1 MSSKNEDRY
10 MDHREVNMYK
20 LQDIIEDLLRG
31 ETIKGIAK
39 SRKISKNTVKKYRSI
54 LEQITESQP
63 EIKTEIE
70 KIMKEFRQI
79 RQKERHSENF
89 GWLLTNIETVNDLSS
104 RCENLV
110 RLNEVLND
118 KGFHGSYSS
127 LIRFMA
133 KHKKINESPVIRIET
148 KAGEIAQVDFGY
160 VGKICDEDTGEM
172 VKAYVFAM
180 VLGFSRDAYYEIVK
194 SQDVTTWI
202 NCHIHAFEH
211 FGGVPAVIIPDNLKS
226 AIIKASYMEPMANR
240 SYADLAKHYGFQID
254 PCIPATPEH
263 KGKVESG
270 VKYVKNNFVPLR
282 SFKNFTDSNSQLAA
296 WNKNTARERIHGTT
310 RRKPSELFEVYEKE
324 RLLPV
329 SSLRFEIPIWK
340 NLKVDRDIH
349 IQFDRAYYSAPHEL
363 RGEHVWARKTWSQVA
378 IFHENELIA
387 VHFPA
392 QPGQRR
398 TKKEHYPPDKTRYME
413 WDTSYCM
420 KCAFEIGEATFYL
433 VNKLLN
439 EEPIRN
445 LRSAQNIIRLEKK
458 YTRKKLDDA
467 VKCAISFG
475 SFTYHTVKNIL
486 EKDLDTKIC
495 EVENTESSK
504 LDASYARDLKELLN
518 MEEQRHGNLCTNKI

>member
-1 MSSKNEDRY
+1 MSSKNEDIK
-10 MDHREVNMYK
+10 MDRREVDMYK
-20 LQDIIEDLLRG
+20 LQDIIEDLLQG
-31 ETIKGIAK
+31 QPVKSIAK
-39 SRKISKNTVKKYRSI
+39 KRKISKNTVKKYRVI
-54 LEQITESQP
+54 LEKIIESLP
-63 EIKTEIE
+63 ERESEIE

-79 RQKERHSENF
+79 RRYERHSENF
-89 GWLLTNIETVNDLSS
+89 GWLLTNVEMVNNLSS
-104 RCENLV
+104 RCENPV
-110 RLNEVLND
+110 RLNEVLRE
-118 KGFHGSYSS
+118 KGFYGSYSS

-133 KHKKINESPVIRIET
+133 KHKKISESPVMRIET

-160 VGKICDEDTGEM
+160 LGRICDEDTGEM

-194 SQDVTTWI
+194 GQDVRTWI
-202 NCHIHAFEH
+202 SCHIHAFEH
-211 FGGVPAVIIPDNLKS
+211 FGGVPAVVIPDNLKS
-226 AIIKASYMEPMANR
+226 AIIKASYLEPAANR

-254 PCIPATPEH
+254 PCLPATPEH

-282 SFKNFTDSNSQLAA
+282 SFKNFTDANIQLAE

-310 RRKPSELFEVYEKE
+310 RKKPSELFEAYEKE
-324 RLLPV
+324 ALKPV
-329 SSLRFEIPIWK
+329 SPLRFEIPIWK

-363 RGEHVWARKTWSQVA
+363 RGERVWARKTELQVA
-378 IFHENELIA
+378 IFHENELIS

-392 QPGQRR
+392 QPGERR

-420 KCAFEIGEATFYL
+420 KLAGEIGEATFHI

-458 YTRKKLDDA
+458 YSREKLDDA
-467 VKCAISFG
+467 VKCAISFNN
-475 SFTYHTVKNIL
+475 FTYRAVKNIL
-486 EKDLDTKIC
+486 EKDLDTKIS
-495 EVENTESSK
+495 EDESK
-504 LDASYARDLKELLN
+504 ETANLDASYARDLKEILN
-518 MEEQRHGNLCTNKI
+518 MEEQIHGNIRAN